1 MPEVKTITVTA
12 SNYNTEITDVIR
24 GKSGVT
30 AHPQVTMEET
40 LANACW
46 FDDELHNTVSGNPS
60 PIPGKPD
67 SGI

>member
-1 MPEVKTITVTA
+1 MPEVKTITVTT

-40 LANACW
+40 LADAYW
-46 FDDELHNTVSGNPS
+46 FDDELHKTTPETPESDNPE
-60 PIPGKPD
+60 
-67 SGI
+67 